1 MLSYWLRAI
10 RIRFLL
16 ASVIA
21 VSLGLAVTWWHSGT
35 IDIFQA
41 ALTMAGVIAL
51 HASVDLLNDYWDFKR
66 GIDTRTKR
74 TGMSGGTGVLPE
86 GLLKPKSVYNAGI
99 LFLVAG
105 GLIGGYFVVLHGVVI
120 GVILAFAIMSIYFYS
135 TKIVN
140 WGLAEVFVAVKGTL
154 IVMGTYYIQNSE
166 LTDVAVLSGIVIGV
180 LSSLVLFVAS
190 FPDHDADKEKG
201 RRTLVIL
208 FGRQKSTSIFY
219 IFPIISYGVI
229 IGCVAMSII
238 PVFCLISLAAIPVA
252 INSIRKL
259 KSSISNEDKIL
270 SAMKSTLTFSRMAG
284 ALFVIGFLIQYNT

>member
-1 MLSYWLRAI
+1 MLSVWLRAI
-10 RIRFLL
+10 RIKFLL

-21 VSLGLAVTWWHSGT
+21 VSLGLSVTWWHSGT

-41 ALTMAGVIAL
+41 ALTMGGVIAL

-66 GIDTRTKR
+66 GIDTKTKR
-74 TGMSGGTGVLPE
+74 TPMSGGTGVLPE

-99 LFLVAG
+99 LFLVVG
-105 GLIGGYFVVLHGVVI
+105 GLIGGYFVILHGVVI

-166 LTDVAVLSGIVIGV
+166 LTDVVVLSGIVVGA

-208 FGRQKSTSIFY
+208 FGRQKATSIFY
-219 IFPIISYGVI
+219 IFLIVSYGI
-229 IGCVAMSII
+229 IIVCAAMSII

-259 KSSISNEDKIL
+259 KSSISDEDKIVP
-270 SAMKSTLTFSRMAG
+270 AMKSTLMFSRISG
-284 ALFVIGFLIQYNT
+284 ALFVIGFLIQ